1 MSWTRP
7 STSLCAFIT
16 LLNVLVLF
24 IAMGLVGRARGKY
37 GIKAPA
43 CSGQEQFECAYRA
56 HMNTV
61 EQTVMFL
68 PVLWIASLTG
78 FMLWAHWL
86 GAAWVVGRIWYVLGY
101 NKAASARSG
110 GFLLS
115 FLNDPA
121 QNLDT
126 FLNDIQVY
134 YDSLP
139 PQ

>member
-1 MSWTRP
+1 MDNAFLSA
-7 STSLCAFIT
+7 AFIT

-24 IAMGLVGRARGKY
+24 MAMGLVGRARGKY

-43 CSGQEQFECAYRA
+43 TTGHEAFECAHRA

-61 EQTVMFL
+61 EQSVMFL

-86 GAAWVVGRIWYVLGY
+86 GAAWILGRIWYVLGY

-115 FLNDPA
+115 FLSFLGLFILSA
-121 QNLDT
+121 IGLYQNMH
-126 FLNDIQVY
+126 
-134 YDSLP
+134 
-139 PQ
+139 

>member
-1 MSWTRP
+1 MDQAILSA
-7 STSLCAFIT
+7 AFIT

-43 CSGQEQFECAYRA
+43 CSGHEQFECAYRA

-86 GAAWVVGRIWYVLGY
+86 GVAWVVGRIWYVLGY

-115 FLNDPA
+115 FLA
-121 QNLDT
+121 FIALFVLSAIGVYQNMH
-126 FLNDIQVY
+126 
-134 YDSLP
+134 
-139 PQ
+139 

>member
-1 MSWTRP
+1 MEHAMLSA
-7 STSLCAFIT
+7 AFIT

-24 IAMGLVGRARGKY
+24 MAMGLVGRARGKY

-43 CSGQEQFECAYRA
+43 VTGHEAFECAYRA
-56 HMNTV
+56 HLNTI

-86 GAAWVVGRIWYVLGY
+86 GAAWIVGRVWYVIGY
-101 NKAASARSG
+101 NRSPKARTG

-115 FLNDPA
+115 FFAFLGLFILSA
-121 QNLDT
+121 IGLYQNMH
-126 FLNDIQVY
+126 
-134 YDSLP
+134 
-139 PQ
+139 